1 MEKRNKQRFEELV
14 GNEVKPLKKEI
25 FWEETEKGRSFN
37 LLIPAPIL
45 EMDLS
50 NNEKI
55 VLGFIYSMCNIGG
68 FMNMSYK
75 RIANYLNLSS
85 NTISTT
91 MKQLVELTFI
101 QKLDKGYVLSNEVVE
116 AIDLRKERTILLPF
130 EIFNSKLNAG
140 AKILWGEYN
149 SISKGVKPYYAS
161 RQYTAQRLHMNKSSI
176 SSWTTVLKDKQFL
189 TYELYSGYK
198 FRKKVVITTIFER
211 NKTNDYNKNVEE

>member
-1 MEKRNKQRFEELV
+1 MEKRNKETFEKLLGKEV
-14 GNEVKPLKKEI
+14 QPIKNEI
-25 FWEETEKGRSFN
+25 YWEETERGKSFN

-45 EMDLS
+45 EMELS

-68 FMNMSYK
+68 YMNMSYK
-75 RIANYLNLSS
+75 RIANYLNLSN

-101 QKLDKGYVLSNEVVE
+101 QKTDKGYILSNEVVE

-149 SISKGVKPYYAS
+149 SISKGKKPYYAS
-161 RQYTAQRLHMNKSSI
+161 RQYTAKRLHMNKSSI
-176 SSWTTVLKDKQFL
+176 SSWTTLLKDKQFL
-189 TYELYSGYK
+189 THELYSEYK

-211 NKTNDYNKNVEE
+211 SKTKDYNEDVEE